1 MTKGN
6 KVIEFIEF
14 FDLNKEELALP
25 QQLAKIQEQLKSID
39 KFIKQSRAILE
50 IGGDNSSQEVLEL
63 VLRYLEKTSALVSQL
78 EKKKRR
84 KSRDREER
92 D

>member
-14 FDLNKEELALP
+14 FDLDKEELALP